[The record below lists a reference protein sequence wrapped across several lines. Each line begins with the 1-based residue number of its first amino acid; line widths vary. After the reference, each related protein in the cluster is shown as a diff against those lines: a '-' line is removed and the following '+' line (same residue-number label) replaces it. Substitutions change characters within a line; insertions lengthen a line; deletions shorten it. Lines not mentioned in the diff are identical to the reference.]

1 MKSDLTSKAWLQKP
15 VYVRPRNNKKI
26 SDGYVVEG
34 WSIEPRVPFFD
45 IPHCLLIDQTTQS
58 YGESLTTI
66 YQSINPD
73 GIIGRAT
80 SGANGDIN
88 FMVLPTGATISWS
101 CRKVVDH
108 FENNYFAQG
117 ISPAIVVN
125 EFNKSESISFEKDSF
140 VQAGIAYLRGKIQ
153 RWRRK

>member
-1 MKSDLTSKAWLQKP
+1 ML
-15 VYVRPRNNKKI
+15 
-26 SDGYVVEG
+26 
-34 WSIEPRVPFFD
+34 
-45 IPHCLLIDQTTQS
+45 
-58 YGESLTTI
+58 ESLTTI

-108 FENNYFAQG
+108 FVNNYFAQG

-125 EFNKSESISFEKDSF
+125 EYNKSESLCFDKDSF
-140 VQAGIAYLRGKIQ
+140 VQAGIAYLRGKIV
-153 RWRRK
+153 